1 METIGLKAMSL
12 ERRDNQDRSALSDEV
27 LVERARAGS
36 DEAFEELILRYR
48 SLITRVARRYVS
60 SLADAEDM
68 AQDAFVR
75 AYQKL
80 AKLKPGVPFKNWV
93 IRITVNLC
101 LDRLRKQKRHPEESA
116 SQMNQEDS
124 TWLERRLGGHSR
136 DEEKRKSEARDA
148 RELLKK
154 VLPEIAP
161 KDRAILQ
168 LLYGEGLDVSEVAEL
183 MGWSEVNV
191 RVRAFRA
198 RRTLRSARESLIDGR
213 EEN

>member
-1 METIGLKAMSL
+1 LETIGLKAMSF
-12 ERRDNQDRSALSDEV
+12 ERRDSRNPSALSDEA
-27 LVERARAGS
+27 LVERVRAGS
-36 DEAFEELILRYR
+36 DEAFEELILRHR

-60 SLADAEDM
+60 SLADAEDL

-124 TWLERRLGGHSR
+124 TWLERRLGAHSR
-136 DEEKRKSEARDA
+136 EAHQRRSEARDA

-154 VLPEIAP
+154 VLPQIAP
-161 KDRAILQ
+161 KDQAVLQ

-183 MGWSEVNV
+183 LGWTEVNV

-198 RRTLRSARESLIDGR
+198 RRTLRRALETLIDGQ
-213 EEN
+213 EEG